1 MQIAAAILIENQK
14 VFICQ
19 RADAGNCANLWEF
32 PGGKL
37 ETGETLEECVAR
49 ECEEELGIRIQVIR
63 QLAVS
68 TYQYPDRKVE
78 ITFFLAERMQG
89 EPEIR
94 VHQQIQWVTA
104 SQLPGYDFCP
114 ADRDLV
120 AQLSKNLPL

>member
-1 MQIAAAILIENQK
+1 M
-14 VFICQ
+14 
-19 RADAGNCANLWEF
+19 
-32 PGGKL
+32 L
-37 ETGETLEECVAR
+37 ETAQTYGNFQVENWKQAR
-49 ECEEELGIRIQVIR
+49 HWRNVSS
-63 QLAVS
+63 VS